1 MRNATLLLATAS
13 LLACSHA
20 TLPGTEIPDSPQN
33 RAVLDVFAK
42 YRNALEARDATS
54 LLALA
59 APAYADTG
67 DASHGI
73 GPTNYASLQQK
84 LQTDFARVN
93 GIKLEATIKDIQ
105 VKGDDARLD
114 YFQVL
119 RYAVKTPTGESW
131 KSESDDARM
140 QFLNVKGEWKIAS
153 GL

>member
-1 MRNATLLLATAS
+1 MRNALMMVAITS

-33 RAVLDVFAK
+33 RAVLDAFSR
-42 YRNALEARDATS
+42 YRSALEARDATS
-54 LLALA
+54 LLELA
-59 APAYADTG
+59 APAYADSG
-67 DASHGI
+67 DPSRGI
-73 GPTNYASLQQK
+73 GPTDYASLQKK
-84 LQTDFARVN
+84 LQTDFARVS
-93 GIKLEATIKDIQ
+93 GIKLEATVKNIE
-105 VKGDDARLD
+105 VKGDEGRLD

-140 QFLNVKGEWKIAS
+140 KFVRVKGEWKIAS

>member
-1 MRNATLLLATAS
+1 MRLAALLLATSS
-13 LLACSHA
+13 LIACSHA

-33 RAVLDVFAK
+33 RAVLDVFVR
-42 YRNALEARDATS
+42 YRDALEARDATS

-59 APAYADTG
+59 APAYSDSGDTSRG
-67 DASHGI
+67 V
-73 GPTNYASLQQK
+73 GPIDYAGLQQK

-93 GIKLEATIKDIQ
+93 GIKLEATIKDID
-105 VKGDDARLD
+105 VKGDAARVD

-119 RYAVKTPTGESW
+119 RYSVKTPTGESW

-140 QFLNVKGEWKIAS
+140 KFVKVKGEWKIAS